1 MGFLIGTVFAITLY
15 MIATEMREWFDILQ
29 DKYNT
34 PYFTDDEKDEFLTD
48 AQWDFINEYIGDNEN
63 PPQLGKNKSAL
74 AAIATLV
81 ETVAITTA
89 IDGKATNTLINAQL
103 SIGDIILPL
112 ALTPATGEAAHFLN
126 HNDIAKAE
134 INTYKAGTATAP
146 NYTLENGLAQ
156 LYPAQVYT
164 ALEVTAL
171 TEPAAITDL
180 PLHIHRK
187 QVAKA
192 MTKTGLVT
200 ESEALTMMER
210 VTNG

>member
-1 MGFLIGTVFAITLY
+1 

-48 AQWDFINEYIGDNEN
+48 AQYDFINEYIGDYEN
-63 PPQLGKNKSAL
+63 PSKLGQNKSAL
-74 AAIATLV
+74 ANISTLI
-81 ETVAITTA
+81 ETVPITTA
-89 IDGKATNTLINAQL
+89 SDGKATDTLINAAL
-103 SIGDIILPL
+103 SLGDIILPL
-112 ALTPATGEAAHFLN
+112 ALKPATGEAAHFLN
-126 HNDIAKAE
+126 HNDIGKAE
-134 INTYKAGTATAP
+134 ANTYKVGIATAP

-171 TEPAAITDL
+171 TNPVLITDL
-180 PLHIHRK
+180 PVHIHRK